1 MPTAAVLIFLID
13 TKLYMQHA
21 KPYINTTRHYRP
33 VDFEHSKINDE
44 IHYAI
49 PEHWHETKPL
59 KEGDDKLVVVGTSF
73 KEPNCKHLLCSLDDT
88 HKDSQHLVN
97 WYGPAP
103 KGKIVSADWDPKTM
117 TPPKEWD
124 EGYDGGKG
132 AAYNVAEDEL

>member
-1 MPTAAVLIFLID
+1 M
-13 TKLYMQHA
+13 
-21 KPYINTTRHYRP
+21 
-33 VDFEHSKINDE
+33 DFEHSKINDE

-49 PEHWHETKPL
+49 PKHWHETKPL

-132 AAYNVAEDEL
+132 AAYNVAEDELWKNNLSLASFL